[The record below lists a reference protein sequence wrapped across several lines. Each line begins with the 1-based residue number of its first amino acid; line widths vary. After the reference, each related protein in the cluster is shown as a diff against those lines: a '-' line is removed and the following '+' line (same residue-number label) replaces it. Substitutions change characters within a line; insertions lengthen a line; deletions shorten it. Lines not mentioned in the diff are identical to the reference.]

1 MTDPRKPRRFCE
13 ELRVGSAGVP
23 LAVAPDLYRRV
34 VINREQLKKVCAD
47 LELSQEVGKRMAMM
61 LRRHDLPSRDRL
73 ICLSIGYPDRS
84 LAEIAAAF
92 NVSVDYV
99 ANVSARAA
107 DLRREEPLSSELWED
122 VCEKTPTPEQLAQ
135 AAAKVREKW
144 SSDELVQRQ
153 VFGSASS
160 GPRSRAGVG
169 GRPTHRGPS
178 SGPRRETNP
187 AFPQPAR
194 GFLPDPGLCCDD
206 PVGD

>member
-1 MTDPRKPRRFCE
+1 
-13 ELRVGSAGVP
+13 VI
-23 LAVAPDLYRRV
+23 
-34 VINREQLKKVCAD
+34 INREQLKKVCND
-47 LELSQEVGKRMAMM
+47 LDLSQEVGKRMAMM

-92 NVSVDYV
+92 GVSVDYV

-122 VCEKTPTPEQLAQ
+122 ICEKTPTPGQLAI
-135 AAAKVREKW
+135 AAEKVREKW

-153 VFGSASS
+153 VHGSLTA

-169 GRPTHRGPS
+169 GRPSHRGPS
-178 SGPRRETNP
+178 SGPRREANP
-187 AFPQPAR
+187 ARPQPAR
-194 GFLPDPGLCCDD
+194 GFLPDPGLRGDD
-206 PVGD
+206 AAGD